1 MVRVGFL
8 CMMILLACF
17 QVGAS
22 TVFPNIKG
30 YQEWKNEKL
39 QVAIAQ
45 STVLRTQILKAHSE
59 GNRKLVEALDKQQ
72 LQLNWNIDVAKDLS
86 VTDYF
91 VLYLSQQNNPDR
103 FQQAA
108 QKMSTREVAELIE
121 AYANTLGS
129 SPTEMFVQPASP
141 QVAIPAKLPVQ
152 AIQSK

>member
-1 MVRVGFL
+1 MNRVGFL
-8 CMMILLACF
+8 CMMIVFVCL

-22 TVFPNIKG
+22 TVYPNIKG

-45 STVLRTQILKAHSE
+45 STILRSQILKAQSE
-59 GNRKLVEALDKQQ
+59 GNRKLIDALDKQQ

-121 AYANTLGS
+121 AYANTLGT
-129 SPTEMFVQPASP
+129 SPTEMFVQPAAS
-141 QVAIPAKLPVQ
+141 QVAIPAKLPIH